1 MNRHGLFPDF
11 SVARQSRIYGFAPSS
26 RLELRKNS
34 TSYTS
39 VSQMRPRAAVREI
52 APLLP
57 LPGLTHLAQINF
69 IILNSSFSPP
79 LSHLRS
85 FAVQI

>member
-34 TSYTS
+34 TSIS
-39 VSQMRPRAAVREI
+39 AN
-52 APLLP
+52 LFG
-57 LPGLTHLAQINF
+57 GLHYG
-69 IILNSSFSPP
+69 
-79 LSHLRS
+79 HG
-85 FAVQI
+85 